1 MRPLW
6 LSFSLVKVMVRLTKE
21 QKKLVKKLENAYVVC
36 SDCGSQYGVYSV
48 GCSSVWNAK
57 CDVCEE
63 EKPVTEARDYAYLVT
78 GIRKIMRGGLKS
90 LTSESDQSCAAP

>member
-1 MRPLW
+1 
-6 LSFSLVKVMVRLTKE
+6 MVRLTKE

-63 EKPVTEARDYAYLVT
+63 EKPVTEARDYAYLVA

-90 LTSESDQSCAAP
+90 LTSESV

>member
-1 MRPLW
+1 
-6 LSFSLVKVMVRLTKE
+6 MVRLTKE